1 MAKTK
6 SVSII
11 VSVKDRFT
19 AGFKKFNEATKASER
34 ETQRLENRIKS
45 FGKNAQ
51 NSFTSFASGAMKTVG
66 ALGATLAGL
75 GVKTGFTEAMNLEGY
90 KLQLETATK
99 DTEKA
104 ANIMRDAI
112 DMANKTPFEGGE
124 LVQAAA
130 MFESMGMAAKK
141 WLPLTGDM
149 AAATN
154 KDFQQATEAL
164 IDAQTGELERLK
176 EFGIT
181 KAMITEQANKM
192 FADQQVVNNQ
202 GQIVDQEKFN
212 EALIALMQDKYTG
225 GMEKQAQSLRGIWST
240 VTGVTKSALS
250 SIMGMTA
257 DGSIRTG
264 SAMDRIKNKIQEVA
278 ERFEKWQ
285 TDGTIDRWAEAF
297 DTGLSNVLQVAVP
310 MFTALGNAVKF
321 VADHFNV
328 IAPLAT
334 GLFIAFKSFSIISQV
349 TQLFTLLRVAVQMVN
364 LTFMTSPLFWIPAA
378 IGAIIAILN
387 ALGVDWS
394 AVFSTIF
401 SWIQNVWDKF
411 TGFWDWLTAR
421 AIPGW
426 IDSFGDKL
434 QGLWGK
440 VQDLWDKFKGFWS
453 WLAGLVLPDWL
464 TSLGST
470 ISSAFSAASRK
481 YATGTSYFPGGM
493 ATINEGGRGETVIL
507 PSGTQIIP
515 HDVSKRQAASTAG
528 DSINVMVQIQGNV
541 IGNSDFANYVGQVV
555 SRQIL
560 RAKRNR

>member
-11 VSVKDRFT
+11 VSVRDRFT
-19 AGFKKFNEATKASER
+19 AGFKKFNEATQATDKQVR
-34 ETQRLENRIKS
+34 RLESRIRA
-45 FGKNAQ
+45 FGKSAQ

-75 GVKTGFTEAMNLEGY
+75 GVKTGFTEAVNLEGY

-99 DTEKA
+99 DTQKA

-212 EALIALMQDKYTG
+212 DALIALMQDKYTG

-285 TDGTIDRWAEAF
+285 TDGTIDRWAESF
-297 DTGLSNVLQVAVP
+297 DTGLSTVLQVAVP

-334 GLFIAFKSFSIISQV
+334 GLFIAFKSFSIIAQV

-364 LTFMTSPLFWIPAA
+364 LSFMTSPLFWIPAA

-401 SWIQNVWDKF
+401 GWIQSVWDKF
-411 TGFWDWLTAR
+411 TGFWDWLSTR

-426 IDSFGDKL
+426 IDSFSDKL

-440 VQDLWDKFKGFWS
+440 VQDLWDKFQGFWS

-464 TSLGST
+464 TTLGSK

-528 DSINVMVQIQGNV
+528 DSINVTVQIQGNV